1 MINHEG
7 KYWLR
12 PRLQFSIHSR
22 TSCGMAAR
30 SRVQSPK
37 SSTQL
42 VVMGNISYPVK
53 PSGEHDTFSWPRSWQ
68 TDFKPI
74 NLEDLEENEYEEPQP
89 CSGFSTKLS
98 SNQESECLSCSF
110 VTDDLHPHAAIHSFV
125 MQFCV
130 RRGYEAFY
138 ILCDAFDISKDDR
151 VKIQTSNSSL
161 QLQCF
166 DVLHRA
172 YHRRDEQLSLAMI
185 KSVVQ
190 AYEE

>member
-1 MINHEG
+1 
-7 KYWLR
+7 
-12 PRLQFSIHSR
+12 
-22 TSCGMAAR
+22 MAAR
-30 SRVQSPK
+30 SRVQSPE

-53 PSGEHDTFSWPRSWQ
+53 TSGEHDTFSWPRSWQ
-68 TDFKPI
+68 TV
-74 NLEDLEENEYEEPQP
+74 EDLEESEYEELEHHP

-125 MQFCV
+125 MQFCE

-161 QLQCF
+161 QPQCF

-172 YHRRDEQLSLAMI
+172 YHRHIEQIEEQLSLAMI

-190 AYEE
+190 TYEE